1 MDQTNRFRWEV
12 RPAADPKNIVT
23 GDTCRFT
30 VLNSRLIRME
40 YSADGVFEDRASQV
54 AFFRDFA
61 PCAFTWKKKNGVIT
75 VKTKHLA
82 LTCKDGVPFS
92 AETLTVQLLQ
102 EPASVWHYGDDIDDL
117 GGTARTLDR
126 VSGSCPLDRGVCSR
140 WGYSVL
146 DDSENLLLN
155 EDGWVGIRK
164 ENTQDLYF
172 FGFGYD
178 YLAAVK
184 SLYQLTGAPPLLPA
198 YALGNWWSRYYAY
211 TQQEYLDL
219 MDRFVKE
226 DLPFSVGVVDM
237 DWHVVKIP
245 EELKD
250 PNPRFARGWTGYSW
264 NKELFPDYKAFLKG
278 LKDRNL
284 KTALNLHPAIGTCC
298 HEDMYEEM
306 ARANGIDPATKQR
319 VPLDLLS
326 QEHMATYFDILHHPY
341 EKDGVDFWWM
351 DWQQGKDYYWIHEA
365 NKPGEYADP
374 RERMDPLWMLNHLH
388 ILDIERSGKRPM
400 FFSRYSGPGSH
411 RYPVGF
417 SGDTTIT
424 WESLNFQP
432 YFTATAS
439 NIGYSWWSHDIGG
452 HMLGLQDDEL
462 FVRWLQLGVFSPINR
477 LHSSCESFVH
487 KEPWNHD
494 MLSSKILGD
503 WLRLRHR
510 LFPYIYTMN
519 YRNYEDLEPLVQPM
533 YYRYPKSNAAYEVPN
548 QFFFGSELMVAPI
561 TKKADN
567 KALLSST
574 EAWLPAGSWFDFFN
588 GLHYASAKGR
598 KLTVCRDRSSMP
610 VFAKAGAIVP
620 MAKLTPH
627 DNHLGNTADMELL
640 VFPGADG
647 SFTLT
652 EDAGEMLTYKD
663 GAVARTQITM
673 DWSETPKLTIARARG
688 DLSLIPGKRNWQI
701 GLRGFNKAVSVT
713 ATVNGQPIS
722 VNTSYEEETNT
733 LWVTVSAKVTT
744 KVCLQI
750 HGDKLIHDN
759 ADVLRRCDKLIF
771 FSQYSI
777 HTKAAM
783 WDIIC
788 DPNAKLE
795 GKCLRLNGNFQEQD
809 VLSKALQ
816 ELLSLTEDKYL
827 GSQL

>member
-1 MDQTNRFRWEV
+1 
-12 RPAADPKNIVT
+12 
-23 GDTCRFT
+23 
-30 VLNSRLIRME
+30 
-40 YSADGVFEDRASQV
+40 
-54 AFFRDFA
+54 
-61 PCAFTWKKKNGVIT
+61 
-75 VKTKHLA
+75 
-82 LTCKDGVPFS
+82 
-92 AETLTVQLLQ
+92 
-102 EPASVWHYGDDIDDL
+102 
-117 GGTARTLDR
+117 
-126 VSGSCPLDRGVCSR
+126 
-140 WGYSVL
+140 
-146 DDSENLLLN
+146 
-155 EDGWVGIRK
+155 
-164 ENTQDLYF
+164 
-172 FGFGYD
+172 
-178 YLAAVK
+178 
-184 SLYQLTGAPPLLPA
+184 
-198 YALGNWWSRYYAY
+198 
-211 TQQEYLDL
+211 
-219 MDRFVKE
+219 
-226 DLPFSVGVVDM
+226 
-237 DWHVVKIP
+237 
-245 EELKD
+245 
-250 PNPRFARGWTGYSW
+250 
-264 NKELFPDYKAFLKG
+264 
-278 LKDRNL
+278 
-284 KTALNLHPAIGTCC
+284 
-298 HEDMYEEM
+298 
-306 ARANGIDPATKQR
+306 
-319 VPLDLLS
+319 
-326 QEHMATYFDILHHPY
+326 
-341 EKDGVDFWWM
+341 
-351 DWQQGKDYYWIHEA
+351 
-365 NKPGEYADP
+365 
-374 RERMDPLWMLNHLH
+374 
-388 ILDIERSGKRPM
+388 
-400 FFSRYSGPGSH
+400 
-411 RYPVGF
+411 
-417 SGDTTIT
+417 
-424 WESLNFQP
+424 
-432 YFTATAS
+432 
-439 NIGYSWWSHDIGG
+439 
-452 HMLGLQDDEL
+452 
-462 FVRWLQLGVFSPINR
+462 
-477 LHSSCESFVH
+477 
-487 KEPWNHD
+487 
-494 MLSSKILGD
+494 
-503 WLRLRHR
+503 
-510 LFPYIYTMN
+510 MN

-561 TKKADN
+561 TRKADN

-610 VFAKAGAIVP
+610 VFANAGAIVP

-627 DNHLGNTADMELL
+627 DNHLGGNADMELL

-652 EDAGEMLTYKD
+652 EDAGEMLAYKD

-688 DLSLIPGKRNWQI
+688 DLSLIPGKRNWRI